1 MNLTRN
7 WRRIAGGIAF
17 VIAVAW
23 LATRGSCGSESAGVT
38 VRFGL
43 GERAG
48 EVRALRAEL
57 QRGDSP
63 EVLAFWEKNFD
74 QRGAGPFAGPWPVR
88 ADAGL
93 YRLEVEVTTQAGSGR
108 TSRRIEL
115 SDGASISVDVS
126 DAIPPAAR

>member
-1 MNLTRN
+1 MNLTRS
-7 WRRIAGGIAF
+7 WRRIVGGIAF

-23 LATRGSCGSESAGVT
+23 LATRATCGSDSAAVT

-48 EVRALRAEL
+48 EVRSLRAEL

-63 EVLAFWEKNFD
+63 EVLAFWEKSFD
-74 QRGAGPFAGPWPVR
+74 ERGAGPLAGPWSLR

-115 SDGASISVDVS
+115 RDGASISVDVS
-126 DAIPPAAR
+126 DALPPAAR